1 MFQPRLDVLP
11 PAQRAVWPRLDQ
23 IPPHFVLYGG
33 TAIALRLGHRESVD
47 FDFFSGRPFS
57 PRELL
62 AEIPLLRGPK
72 QVQQEQA
79 NTYTVEIPGPGGTVK
94 WSFFGEIDCGQ
105 IRAPDRC
112 PDNHLKIAS
121 MEDLLALKLAT
132 IHQRI
137 EAKDYLDIRALL
149 RFGLSLPEALGH
161 LEALHPQ
168 TTNWMLTLQTLVYFK
183 GGDLATLPV
192 EVKSDLEAA
201 AKEVRVVPAFSGRKA
216 PIGTM
221 PE

>member
-23 IPPHFVLYGG
+23 IPSHFVLYGG
-33 TAIALRLGHRESVD
+33 TAVALRLGHRASVD

-62 AEIPLLRGPK
+62 AEVPLLSGPK

-79 NTYTVEIPGPGGTVK
+79 NTYAVEIPGPGGAVK
-94 WSFFGEIDCGQ
+94 WSFFGGIDCGQ
-105 IRAPDRC
+105 IRTPDRC

-121 MEDLLALKLAT
+121 AEDLLALKLAT

-137 EAKDYLDIRALL
+137 EAKDYLDIHALL

-161 LEALHPQ
+161 LEALHPL
-168 TTNWMLTLQTLVYFK
+168 TTNWMLTLQTLVYFE
-183 GGDLATLPV
+183 GGDLATLPA
-192 EVKSDLEAA
+192 EVKGDLE
-201 AKEVRVVPAFSGRKA
+201 EVVKKVRDVPAFSGRKT